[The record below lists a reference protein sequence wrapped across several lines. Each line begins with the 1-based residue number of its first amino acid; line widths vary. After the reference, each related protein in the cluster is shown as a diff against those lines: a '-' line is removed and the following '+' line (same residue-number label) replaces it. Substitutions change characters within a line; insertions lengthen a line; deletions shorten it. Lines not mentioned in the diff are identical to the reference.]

1 MSPPSPLSDHRAF
14 FLPKVRVR
22 GLMVG
27 GDHVRSVPPCHWSWR
42 ALHHHQPDGR
52 LRRLWIWGVLLRG
65 IFAPAV
71 VHDTGYQENQ
81 EQDNVA
87 GDEDAEVQSDGVD
100 LLVVLQK
107 AHGAVCMLGFPEAW
121 EKGASEA
128 SGRMCAGQA
137 CGSSSASA
145 RFHSILLARLLP
157 LACLPACLPACL
169 FPDWRANT

>member
-1 MSPPSPLSDHRAF
+1 MSPPSCLSDHRAL

-22 GLMVG
+22 GLVVG
-27 GDHVRSVPPCHWSWR
+27 GDHVGRVPPCHWSWR
-42 ALHHHQPDGR
+42 ALHHHQPDRR
-52 LRRLWIWGVLLRG
+52 LRWLWIRGVLLRG

-71 VHDTGYQENQ
+71 VHDTRYQEDQ

-87 GDEDAEVQSDGVD
+87 GDEDAEVQSDRVD

-128 SGRMCAGQA
+128 SGRMWRCAEQA
-137 CGSSSASA
+137 CGSSSATA
-145 RFHSILLARLLP
+145 RLHSILLARLLP
-157 LACLPACLPACL
+157 LACLLAC
-169 FPDWRANT
+169 FPTGAVNT

>member
-1 MSPPSPLSDHRAF
+1 MSPPSRPSDHRAL

-22 GLMVG
+22 GLVVG
-27 GDHVRSVPPCHWSWR
+27 GDHVGRVPPCHRSRR

-52 LRRLWIWGVLLRG
+52 LCGLRVRGVLLGG

-71 VHDTGYQENQ
+71 VHDTRYQEHQ

-87 GDEDAEVQSDGVD
+87 GDEDAEVQSDRVD

-107 AHGAVCMLGFPEAW
+107 AHGDVCMLGFPEAW
-121 EKGASEA
+121 EKGASEV
-128 SGRMCAGQA
+128 SGRMWRCAEQA

-145 RFHSILLARLLP
+145 RSHSILPAGLLP
-157 LACLPACLPACL
+157 LACLPACLLASRPT
-169 FPDWRANT
+169 P